1 MEKFMQMFETGKPV
15 YANDRFRRLDGFLCA
30 TVKKLIFFSTKF
42 PCSREERIRFPADY
56 QSDCNRFLA
65 ETRRID
71 GDHRLTESSFRIRGK
86 WKKGEK
92 RGEKENYRIPV
103 ETDYIRDTR
112 GQRGHRD

>member
-1 MEKFMQMFETGKPV
+1 MQMFETGKPV

-42 PCSREERIRFPADY
+42 PCSRGERIRFPADY

-92 RGEKENYRIPV
+92 REGKRKIIGSLSKQIIYGTHADNVTIV
-103 ETDYIRDTR
+103 IK
-112 GQRGHRD
+112 GG